1 MTATLLSAVMETA
14 GNPGLSSFIL
24 DGAVSGCWSFAQAN
38 AQDGQVYYFADDG
51 SQAEWGIG
59 TLNTGSPNT
68 LARTTVLGT
77 TAGTTVPLNFEG
89 LVTIRAWPPAAR
101 TPLLNNDGTLNCADV
116 STTGTQSAVNA
127 RSMHTLVYGR
137 SDMAA
142 QFVTQT
148 DASGQLIASR
158 GSQISVLKLLQM
170 QLIFGAVWF
179 NKVYLTDGYGSPTD
193 LLKLSSFTLAIP
205 MGLHVNGYDDANLAC
220 NVTFN
225 ADGTL
230 SVLGDE
236 DRYFDGLILVL
247 GVMAS

>member
-101 TPLLNNDGTLNCADV
+101 TPLLNNDGTLSCADA
-116 STTGTQSAVNA
+116 STPGTQRAVNA

-142 QFVTQT
+142 QFVTQK
-148 DASGQLIASR
+148 DAPGQLIASR
-158 GSQISVLKLLQM
+158 GSQIDVLKLPQI
-170 QLIFGAVWF
+170 QLIFGVVSF
-179 NKVYLTDGYGSPTD
+179 NRVYLTDSSGVPGD
-193 LLKLSSFTLAIP
+193 VLKLSSFMLAIP
-205 MGLHVNGYDDANLAC
+205 TGMEAGNGNGDWSFIPYEMTL
-220 NVTFN
+220 N

-230 SVLGDE
+230 SGFG
-236 DRYFDGLILVL
+236 YSGLILVL

>member
-142 QFVTQT
+142 QFVTQK
-148 DASGQLIASR
+148 DATGQLIASR
-158 GSQISVLKLLQM
+158 GSQISVLKLPKI
-170 QLIFGAVWF
+170 QLIFGCVSF
-179 NKVYLTDGYGSPTD
+179 GQVCDMDGWP
-193 LLKLSSFTLAIP
+193 LKFSSFMLAIP
-205 MGLHVNGYDDANLAC
+205 TGMEDHNGDGDWSFIPYEMTL
-220 NVTFN
+220 N

-230 SVLGDE
+230 SGFG
-236 DRYFDGLILVL
+236 YSGLILVL

>member
-101 TPLLNNDGTLNCADV
+101 TPLLNADGTLNCAD
-116 STTGTQSAVNA
+116 TATPDTQRAVNA
-127 RSMHTLVYGR
+127 RSMHSLVYGR

-142 QFVTQT
+142 QFVTQK
-148 DASGQLIASR
+148 DALGRLIASR
-158 GSQISVLKLLQM
+158 GSQIDVLKLPQI
-170 QLIFGAVWF
+170 QLIFGVVSWGE
-179 NKVYLTDGYGSPTD
+179 VYLSDYWGSPVD
-193 LLKLSSFTLAIP
+193 ILKLSSFMLAIP
-205 MGLHVNGYDDANLAC
+205 TGMEAGNGHGDSSFIPNEMTL
-220 NVTFN
+220 N

-230 SVLGDE
+230 RGFGYS
-236 DRYFDGLILVL
+236 GLVLVL

>member
-1 MTATLLSAVMETA
+1 MTAILLSAVMETA
-14 GNPGLSSFIL
+14 ANPGLYSFIL
-24 DGAVSGCWSFAQAN
+24 DGAVSGFWSFAQAN

-59 TLNTGSPNT
+59 TLNTGLPNM

-89 LVTIRAWPPAAR
+89 TVTIQAWPPATR
-101 TPLLNNDGTLNCADV
+101 TPLLNDDGTLNCADV
-116 STTGTQSAVNA
+116 STLGTQSAVNA

-142 QFVTQT
+142 QFVTQK
-148 DASGQLIASR
+148 DAHGQLIASR
-158 GSQISVLKLLQM
+158 GSQIDVLKLPQI
-170 QLIFGAVWF
+170 QLIFGVVWF
-179 NKVYLTDGYGSPTD
+179 NKVYLTDGSVLPGD
-193 LLKLSSFTLAIP
+193 LLKLSSFMLAIP
-205 MGLHVNGYDDANLAC
+205 TGLSTNAYPRIAIPHDITL
-220 NVTFN
+220 N

-230 SVLGDE
+230 SVLVENG
-236 DRYFDGLILVL
+236 RYFDGFVLVL

>member
-24 DGAVSGCWSFAQAN
+24 DGAVSGCRSFAQAN
-38 AQDGQVYYFADDG
+38 ARDGQVYYFADNG

-101 TPLLNNDGTLNCADV
+101 TPLLNADGTLNCADV
-116 STTGTQSAVNA
+116 ATLDTQRAVNA
-127 RSMHTLVYGR
+127 RSMHSLVYGR
-137 SDMAA
+137 SDMAS
-142 QFVTQT
+142 QFVTQK
-148 DASGQLIASR
+148 DAAGQLIASR
-158 GSQISVLKLLQM
+158 GSQIGVLKLPQI
-170 QLIFGAVWF
+170 QLIFGVVSF
-179 NKVYLTDGYGSPTD
+179 GQVCDINDET
-193 LLKLSSFTLAIP
+193 LKFSSFMLAIP
-205 MGLHVNGYDDANLAC
+205 TGMQSYNGNGDWSFIPYKMTL
-220 NVTFN
+220 N

-230 SVLGDE
+230 SGFG
-236 DRYFDGLILVL
+236 YSGGILVL

>member
-14 GNPGLSSFIL
+14 GNPGLSSFVL

-89 LVTIRAWPPAAR
+89 LVTIRAWPPATR
-101 TPLLNNDGTLNCADV
+101 TPLLNDDGTLSCADV
-116 STTGTQSAVNA
+116 STPGTQSSVNA

-137 SDMAA
+137 SDMAD
-142 QFVTQT
+142 QFVTQK
-148 DASGQLIASR
+148 DAPGQLIASR
-158 GSQISVLKLLQM
+158 GSQIGVLKLPQI
-170 QLIFGAVWF
+170 QLIFGVVSF
-179 NKVYLTDGYGSPTD
+179 NRVYLTDSSGVPGD
-193 LLKLSSFTLAIP
+193 VLKLSSFMLAIP
-205 MGLHVNGYDDANLAC
+205 TGLSTNAYTGTAIPHDITL
-220 NVTFN
+220 N

-230 SVLGDE
+230 SVLVDE
-236 DRYFDGLILVL
+236 DHYFDGLILVL

>member
-89 LVTIRAWPPAAR
+89 LVTIRAWPPASR
-101 TPLLNNDGTLNCADV
+101 TPLLNDDGTLNCADV
-116 STTGTQSAVNA
+116 STPDTQRAVNA
-127 RSMHTLVYGR
+127 RSMHSLVYGR
-137 SDMAA
+137 SDMES
-142 QFVTQT
+142 QFATQK
-148 DASGQLIASR
+148 DAPGQLIASR
-158 GSQISVLKLLQM
+158 GSQMDVLKLPQI
-170 QLIFGAVWF
+170 QLIFGAVSF
-179 NKVYLTDGYGSPTD
+179 NGVYHSYDEGLPGDI
-193 LLKLSSFTLAIP
+193 LKLSSFMLAIP
-205 MGLHVNGYDDANLAC
+205 TGMEAYGNGSMSFIPNEMTL
-220 NVTFN
+220 N

-230 SVLGDE
+230 SG
-236 DRYFDGLILVL
+236 FGNGGLVLVL

>member
-24 DGAVSGCWSFAQAN
+24 DGAVSGCRSFTQAN
-38 AQDGQVYYFADDG
+38 ARDGQVYYFADNG

-101 TPLLNNDGTLNCADV
+101 TPLLNADGTLNCADV
-116 STTGTQSAVNA
+116 ATLDTQRAVNA
-127 RSMHTLVYGR
+127 RSMHSLVYGR
-137 SDMAA
+137 SDMAS
-142 QFVTQT
+142 QFVTQK
-148 DASGQLIASR
+148 DAAGQLIASR
-158 GSQISVLKLLQM
+158 GSQISVLKLPKI
-170 QLIFGAVWF
+170 QLIFGYVSF
-179 NKVYLTDGYGSPTD
+179 NQVCLTALSGSPAGP
-193 LLKLSSFTLAIP
+193 LKLSSFMLAIP
-205 MGLHVNGYDDANLAC
+205 MGLHASGYDGTNLAC

-230 SVLGDE
+230 RVLDDE
-236 DRYFDGLILVL
+236 DSLFDGLILVL

>member
-1 MTATLLSAVMETA
+1 MTAKLLSAVMETA

-24 DGAVSGCWSFAQAN
+24 DGAVSGCRSFAQAN
-38 AQDGQVYYFADDG
+38 ARDGQVYYFADNG

-59 TLNTGSPNT
+59 TLNMGLQNT

-101 TPLLNNDGTLNCADV
+101 TPLLNNDGTLNCADA
-116 STTGTQSAVNA
+116 STPGTQSAVNA

-142 QFVTQT
+142 QFVTQK
-148 DASGQLIASR
+148 DAPGQLIASR
-158 GSQISVLKLLQM
+158 GSQLSVLKLPQI
-170 QLIFGAVWF
+170 QLIFGVVSCGQ
-179 NKVYLTDGYGSPTD
+179 VYLTDTSGSNTD
-193 LLKLSSFTLAIP
+193 LLKLSSFMLAIP
-205 MGLHVNGYDDANLAC
+205 TGMEGDNGHNDLSFIPNEMTL
-220 NVTFN
+220 N

-230 SVLGDE
+230 RG
-236 DRYFDGLILVL
+236 FGFNGLILVL